1 MKDGS
6 IYTLSD
12 AEGSEGNGYQPE
24 GNSLFFA
31 SSDKVEGPNV
41 VMNDDGSDYCNLFV
55 LNDKVPFVN
64 TKVFTAKEVSYGRAE
79 SAYKWGSIIM
89 PFELTS
95 DENIQYYTLKSVTDE
110 QMTFSP
116 VDEVEA
122 NTPAIYQVLGDG
134 FDIYYQ
140 IPVEV
145 KATGTGTASVQP
157 ISDWTM
163 VGTYSA
169 VPALESGDGKF
180 VYYIGNDQFWLANS
194 PVSVA
199 PFRAWF
205 ETTNPINA
213 AKLRIAVDD
222 EPEGIQTIDEDKHQ
236 GEIIYDLMGRQQD
249 WTRKGIVIKNGSVV
263 FVK

>member
-1 MKDGS
+1 MS
-6 IYTLSD
+6 SRFN
-12 AEGSEGNGYQPE
+12 NGGIDY
-24 GNSLFFA
+24 
-31 SSDKVEGPNV
+31 KV
-41 VMNDDGSDYCNLFV
+41 
-55 LNDKVPFVN
+55 
-64 TKVFTAKEVSYGRAE
+64 
-79 SAYKWGSIIM
+79 
-89 PFELTS
+89 
-95 DENIQYYTLKSVTDE
+95 
-110 QMTFSP
+110 
-116 VDEVEA
+116 
-122 NTPAIYQVLGDG
+122 
-134 FDIYYQ
+134 
-140 IPVEV
+140 PVEV

-169 VPALESGDGKF
+169 VPALESGNGKY

-194 PVSVA
+194 PVKVY

-236 GEIIYDLMGRQQD
+236 CEIIYDLMGRQQD